1 MMPDINC
8 KWYIFDYS
16 SLVLHGHQCNHLW
29 FSKLACSPGGSVW
42 LNLVFI
48 TPNLRDKYNSWKLIK
63 VFHLFSDILM
73 CFNKHFD
80 IYHECISLELLFFDV
95 IYLAIMPI
103 IHTNTNKCHL
113 FLTWSLYCK
122 YTVFD
127 FTAPKISCTSS
138 ISNELVFLVRSWDS
152 WSGASVEGTLSGV
165 EVRFC
170 SFSCSSSFLN
180 SSFASSVLWL
190 VGGTSSDTGWC
201 SPLSAD
207 PSLFWS
213 ELLGEEMLK

>member
-8 KWYIFDYS
+8 KWYIFDFS
-16 SLVLHGHQCNHLW
+16 SLVLHEHQCNHLW

-103 IHTNTNKCHL
+103 IHTNKNKCHL

-122 YTVFD
+122 YL
-127 FTAPKISCTSS
+127 TSLLPRYHVPPLYRMS
-138 ISNELVFLVRSWDS
+138 
-152 WSGASVEGTLSGV
+152 
-165 EVRFC
+165 
-170 SFSCSSSFLN
+170 
-180 SSFASSVLWL
+180 
-190 VGGTSSDTGWC
+190 WC
-201 SPLSAD
+201 SWCEAGTGGAGPVRKELCLGSKSDFAPSPAPPPL
-207 PSLFWS
+207 F
-213 ELLGEEMLK
+213 